1 MEISQ
6 KLNRLSKQN
15 NVIALEKQLEKLK
28 LQLNESNKSC
38 DKILELENKIKEY
51 YTKKTV
57 SAKIRSR
64 TKWAE
69 DGEKS
74 TKYFFNLEKKNGQN
88 KLWQRVKTENGEY
101 KCDIDSI
108 LNEQVKFYTKL
119 FATEGWDKTA
129 GEQLC
134 QFMVDK
140 VSKEKIKKC

>member
-140 VSKEKIKKC
+140 